1 MAVAFFAQ
9 SKKLT
14 QRERGRER
22 AQPDPDSASTYAT
35 LVAVASQFL
44 YRLYSI
50 HTYVFH
56 FLLLAESRMAPSTWS
71 GATSRGWSSTTSPTS
86 IRASTSAARR
96 ATSMARSVSPYPIRS
111 RCKLW
116 VSAVYSYVLCTCCC
130 RGGREVEAD
139 EVYHKVAT
147 PQNMTATATVAKA
160 STVEENSSE
169 RQLKRTVNS
178 LTKVATARRANTLHL
193 TRT

>member
-1 MAVAFFAQ
+1 MCNNDGKISTPTNAIFNIATELVATQSCNVAVAFFAQ

-22 AQPDPDSASTYAT
+22 AQPDPDSASASTYAT

-56 FLLLAESRMAPSTWS
+56 FFLLAESPMAPSTWS

-130 RGGREVEAD
+130 GSA
-139 EVYHKVAT
+139 
-147 PQNMTATATVAKA
+147 
-160 STVEENSSE
+160 
-169 RQLKRTVNS
+169 
-178 LTKVATARRANTLHL
+178 AR
-193 TRT
+193 